1 MNMINGFIF
10 DLDGTLLDRDSSL
23 RAFVGHQYDRISQLQ
38 CMDKNLYMTEFIKL
52 DSRGYVWK
60 DKVYQ
65 QLIQAYHLPISHE
78 ALLEDYV
85 SNFKYHC
92 IGFPLLHECLQELRD
107 RGMKLG
113 MITNGY
119 GEFQLNN
126 IRALD
131 IEKYFDTILISE
143 IEGLRK
149 PDPEIFNRA
158 LRNLDLTPTEAV
170 YVGDHPENDVL
181 ASRRVGM
188 KGIWKED
195 LYYDAA
201 FECDYTIRD
210 LTELRHIR

>member
-1 MNMINGFIF
+1 MDMINGFVF

-23 RAFVGHQYDRISQLQ
+23 RAFVSHQYDRVSQLQ
-38 CMDKNLYMTEFIKL
+38 CMDKNLYITEFMEL

-65 QLIQAYHLPISHE
+65 QLIQAHHLPISHE
-78 ALLEDYV
+78 ALLEDYI

-92 IGFPLLHECLQELRD
+92 TGFPHLHESLQELRD

-126 IRALD
+126 IRALE
-131 IEKYFDTILISE
+131 IEQYFDTILISE

-149 PDPEIFNRA
+149 PDPEIFIRA
-158 LRNLDLTPTEAV
+158 LRNLDLTPHEAV
-170 YVGDHPENDVL
+170 YVGDHPENDVI

-201 FECDYTIRD
+201 FECDYIIRD
-210 LTELRHIR
+210 LTELKHIR